1 MKKVT
6 RIAVSMVLV
15 SSMVLGMTSCSLFDK
30 AGKQCQEVGDEFM
43 KALIEREA
51 EDMAELCTDDEEALE
66 LLEKYCGDM
75 EALEAVISRAT
86 FEAGKPACKTKD
98 KKGEIEYTI
107 TLPDYE
113 SCLDEDP
120 EDIDEFEDLL
130 DDSKDTVEIKVTLE
144 FKLKKDDW
152 LIDNADDIAED
163 VFEEILDTDWGFES
177 PLLSKIDYYYFYGAD
192 DDNCYDYPYD
202 LDLDIYFTENVSTT
216 VTFDVLYNGNVVY
229 SSSTSAGTY
238 AYCYC
243 YSYDL
248 EGMSDFENGEYTYN
262 VYDSDGALIVSA
274 TCTVN
279 N

>member
-6 RIAVSMVLV
+6 KAVVSAVLATSM
-15 SSMVLGMTSCSLFDK
+15 MFGMTSCSLFDK
-30 AGKQCQEVGDEFM
+30 AGKQCKEVGDEFM

-51 EDMAELCTDDEEALE
+51 EDMAELCADDDEALALFE
-66 LLEKYCGDM
+66 RYCGEQ

-130 DDSKDTVEIKVTLE
+130 DDTKDTVEIKVTLE

-152 LIDNADDIAED
+152 LIDNAEDIAED

-177 PLLSKIDYYYFYGAD
+177 PILSMIDRYYFYDSD
-192 DDNCYDYPYD
+192 DGFYDEPYC
-202 LDLDIYFTENVSTT
+202 LDLDIYFTEDVNED
-216 VTFDVLYNGNVVY
+216 VTFDVVYNGNVIY
-229 SSSTSAGTY
+229 SSETWAGTY
-238 AYCYC
+238 AFCYC
-243 YSYDL
+243 YYYDL
-248 EGMSDFENGEYTYN
+248 NGMSDFEDGEYTYN
-262 VYDSDGALIVSA
+262 VYDSNGALIVTA
-274 TCTVN
+274 TCTVDN
-279 N
+279 